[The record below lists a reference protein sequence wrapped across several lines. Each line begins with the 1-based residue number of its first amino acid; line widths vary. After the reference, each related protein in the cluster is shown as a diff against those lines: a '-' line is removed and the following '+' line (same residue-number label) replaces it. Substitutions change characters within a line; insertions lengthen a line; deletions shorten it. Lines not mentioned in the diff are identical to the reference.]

1 MPDLGYFPRGESVLR
16 RVHGARVV
24 GVLYGQRALLLQAT
38 HALAFEGLWASSG
51 GKEAPFRRLAHTAQ
65 VLERIYFGTR
75 EEADRELV
83 RVRRLHARVR
93 GTTTRDTGPHPAGSR
108 YRADS
113 PELLLWIMAC
123 TADSALVTYE
133 TFVRRLRRGERERF
147 WQDYLIFGE
156 LFGLPRSHAPGDFA
170 EFRDYMHE
178 RTESRDLHVLPEARE
193 ICHTILFDMPVPAVR
208 RPALSAMHFAVIG
221 LLPARVREMYGLD
234 WDLGRQLAFE
244 AMKRAHRTA
253 VPAVPASIR
262 RGSCAE
268 DYAAVAREERRR
280 LRPAA

>member
-1 MPDLGYFPRGESVLR
+1 MPDPGYFPRGESVLR

-51 GKEAPFRRLAHTAQ
+51 GKDAPFRRLAHTAQ
-65 VLERIYFGTR
+65 VLERIYFGTCR
-75 EEADRELV
+75 EADRELV

-93 GTTTRDTGPHPAGSR
+93 GTTAGGSR

-113 PELLLWIMAC
+113 PDLLLWIMAC

-133 TFVRRLRRGERERF
+133 TFVRKLRRAERERF
-147 WQDYLIFGE
+147 WQDYLLFGE
-156 LFGLPRSHAPGDFA
+156 LFGLPRSEAPGDFA

-178 RTESRDLHVLPEARE
+178 RGESRDLHVLPEARE

-234 WDLGRQLAFE
+234 WDLRRQLAFE

-253 VPAVPASIR
+253 APAVPASIR
-262 RGSCAE
+262 RGTCAE

-280 LRPAA
+280 LRAAA